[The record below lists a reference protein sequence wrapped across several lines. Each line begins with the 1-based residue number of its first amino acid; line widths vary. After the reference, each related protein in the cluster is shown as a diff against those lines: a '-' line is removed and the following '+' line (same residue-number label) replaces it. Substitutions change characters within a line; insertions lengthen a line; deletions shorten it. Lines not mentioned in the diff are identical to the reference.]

1 MGATLKFEAEI
12 KHITSKA
19 YPLTLSVSYLTD
31 SLIYSL
37 LIVWGKPISNYYN
50 CSVPSKYACYNIVV
64 LLFLSFFVLIYNM
77 WNNNISKFRQTCA
90 FVIHGYVENRRLYNT
105 ESGVFRIQF
114 TVFDGLCYQARVVA
128 LLWKCLGAQSYS
140 SIQLW
145 AQTFRIANLRKS
157 AIDTI
162 WPSVLTLLQKKPRL
176 TFVILTISLSNLS
189 TNITCWNLTPLR
201 QKLCHDRKSAI
212 SHCSTGSLYELRH
225 LFVE

>member
-1 MGATLKFEAEI
+1 MFGSSYRLFLLSWQDWPDEMSATLKFEAEI

-31 SLIYSL
+31 SL
-37 LIVWGKPISNYYN
+37 LIVWGKSISNYYN

-64 LLFLSFFVLIYNM
+64 LSFLSFFVLIYNM
-77 WNNNISKFRQTCA
+77 WNNNIRKFRQTCA
-90 FVIHGYVENRRLYNT
+90 FVIHGYVENQL
-105 ESGVFRIQF
+105 
-114 TVFDGLCYQARVVA
+114 TVFGGLCYQPRVVA

-176 TFVILTISLSNLS
+176 TFVI
-189 TNITCWNLTPLR
+189 WP
-201 QKLCHDRKSAI
+201 
-212 SHCSTGSLYELRH
+212 
-225 LFVE
+225 